1 MTRVAALALLALA
14 ASGQQ
19 PAFRV
24 DVNLVRVI
32 ATVTDAGGNPVGALP
47 KEQFRLFDSGVPQ
60 EIAVFER
67 TTAVPLS
74 VAVLIDASGST
85 AKELPAEIAAVR
97 RFFRTL
103 LREGNPSDAVALY
116 AFNWEVEELAPFTR
130 DVSRLER
137 VLKRVK
143 AEAGT
148 SLYDALLFA
157 AEDLERRDG
166 RKVIVV
172 VTDGGDTTSSH
183 SFRDALRAA
192 HLAEALVY
200 PIVIVPVQSDAGRN
214 IGGENALAVLAA
226 GTGGRAFQAS
236 LGPALD
242 DAFTTVLAG
251 LRTQYFLGYYPRG
264 LPPGSGPFREIRLEV
279 LDDGRAVGR
288 LQVSARSGYY
298 EDSRRGSAR

>member
-1 MTRVAALALLALA
+1 VTRVAASVVLALA
-14 ASGQQ
+14 AFAQQ

-24 DVNLVRVI
+24 DVNLVRVL
-32 ATVTDAGGNPVGALP
+32 ATVTGPDGNLVGSLP
-47 KEQFRLFDSGVPQ
+47 KERFRLLDSGVPQ

-67 TTAVPLS
+67 STAVPLS

-97 RFFRTL
+97 RFLRTL

-116 AFNWEVEELAPFTR
+116 AFNWEVAELAPFTR

-157 AEDLERRDG
+157 AEDLEGRDG

-192 HLAEALVY
+192 HLAEAVVY
-200 PIVIVPVQSDAGRN
+200 PIVIVPVQTDAGRN
-214 IGGENALAVLAA
+214 VGGENALALLAA

-242 DAFTTVLAG
+242 DAFATVLSG

-264 LPPGSGPFREIRLEV
+264 LPPSSGPFREIRLEV
-279 LDDGRAVGR
+279 LEDGRPSAS

-298 EDSRRGSAR
+298 EDSRGGSAR